1 MDYLIEELIEKAGIT
16 SEQAVKVIK
25 HLSMQG
31 HIDIVKLQHHE
42 IHSHYVEALK
52 MYKQVDGIK
61 DPIRQA
67 VHDTAYHFRM
77 TPRNIYKINLR
88 FEPKSSIK

>member
-1 MDYLIEELIEKAGIT
+1 MEYLIEELVKASSIT
-16 SEQAVKVIK
+16 KEQAQKVIK

-42 IHSHYVEALK
+42 IHTHYVATLA
-52 MYKQVDGIK
+52 MYKGIEGIN

-77 TPRNIYKINLR
+77 TPRNIYKINSR
-88 FEPKSSIK
+88 FELKSSI

>member
-1 MDYLIEELIEKAGIT
+1 MDYLIEELIQT
-16 SEQAVKVIK
+16 SGVSKEQAQKVIK

-42 IHSHYVEALK
+42 IHTHYLEALK
-52 MYKQVDGIK
+52 MYKGVEGIK

-77 TPRNIYKINLR
+77 TPRNIYKINTR
-88 FEPKSSIK
+88 FELKSSI